1 MTLDQA
7 FDAGLLIDEA
17 GRPIVSRKQ
26 LADAKWITVH
36 PNGAGTKGTP
46 VQISENGTVLAGMGG
61 KFNGKKLGAVSG
73 SKSMSLEQFL
83 ASHGVSTH
91 PPTEPALHH
100 NRNKS
105 EKRHQEAL
113 TRLSKAQDVW
123 SAKKKELT
131 ALYKSKLKSG
141 EITTPDEVER
151 LKRKAEAIPES
162 ESGQAAARLAAKI
175 EARRLARSGGSA
187 ASQHIEKTLS
197 VSAERIRQSVPS
209 KLKETP
215 EQRQTIEHYVAKHQ
229 AAERAILE
237 KFHRERENN
246 PGWSVTGRSGR
257 KISNTATPLENLA
270 RESKTLK
277 SIESEMVTKL
287 ESMRPAS
294 SVTASEHTKLSN
306 NVTRSVVGLFSGT
319 HSKSEASAA
328 IKALATANPS
338 KLSERLMDIEKSL
351 KSRGSSLESLFGKS
365 GASASLIKRHLNGS
379 AK

>member
-36 PNGAGTKGTP
+36 PNGAGSKGTP

-61 KFNGKKLGAVSG
+61 KFNGKKLG
-73 SKSMSLEQFL
+73 
-83 ASHGVSTH
+83 
-91 PPTEPALHH
+91 
-100 NRNKS
+100 
-105 EKRHQEAL
+105 
-113 TRLSKAQDVW
+113 
-123 SAKKKELT
+123 EL
-131 ALYKSKLKSG
+131 K
-141 EITTPDEVER
+141 
-151 LKRKAEAIPES
+151 
-162 ESGQAAARLAAKI
+162 
-175 EARRLARSGGSA
+175 GGSA

-197 VSAERIRQSVPS
+197 ASAERIRQSVPS

-229 AAERAILE
+229 AAERAMLE

-270 RESKTLK
+270 RESQTLK

-306 NVTRSVVGLFSGT
+306 NVARSVVGLFAGT

-328 IKALATANPS
+328 IKALATANPA
-338 KLSERLMDIEKSL
+338 KLTERLSDIEKSL

-365 GASASLIKRHLNGS
+365 GASASLIKSHLNGS
-379 AK
+379 GESAASKSAAQNKTPANTSGVKLNKNQNSIVNKINHLIGVDITKAIEPRFTKGNRIQIHTSELPNNALNQIKRVSNQYGGFTVQEGGAGQISLAYVKQ

>member
-7 FDAGLLIDEA
+7 FDAGLLIDES

-175 EARRLARSGGSA
+175 EARRLARS
-187 ASQHIEKTLS
+187 
-197 VSAERIRQSVPS
+197 
-209 KLKETP
+209 
-215 EQRQTIEHYVAKHQ
+215 AK
-229 AAERAILE
+229 
-237 KFHRERENN
+237 
-246 PGWSVTGRSGR
+246 
-257 KISNTATPLENLA
+257 
-270 RESKTLK
+270 
-277 SIESEMVTKL
+277 
-287 ESMRPAS
+287 
-294 SVTASEHTKLSN
+294 
-306 NVTRSVVGLFSGT
+306 
-319 HSKSEASAA
+319 
-328 IKALATANPS
+328 
-338 KLSERLMDIEKSL
+338 
-351 KSRGSSLESLFGKS
+351 
-365 GASASLIKRHLNGS
+365 
-379 AK
+379 

>member
-36 PNGAGTKGTP
+36 PNGAGSKGTP

-61 KFNGKKLGAVSG
+61 KFNGKKLG
-73 SKSMSLEQFL
+73 
-83 ASHGVSTH
+83 
-91 PPTEPALHH
+91 
-100 NRNKS
+100 
-105 EKRHQEAL
+105 
-113 TRLSKAQDVW
+113 
-123 SAKKKELT
+123 EL
-131 ALYKSKLKSG
+131 K
-141 EITTPDEVER
+141 
-151 LKRKAEAIPES
+151 
-162 ESGQAAARLAAKI
+162 
-175 EARRLARSGGSA
+175 GGSA

-197 VSAERIRQSVPS
+197 ASAERIRQSVPS

-270 RESKTLK
+270 RESQTLK

-306 NVTRSVVGLFSGT
+306 NVTRSVVGLFAGT

-338 KLSERLMDIEKSL
+338 KLSERLVDIEKSL

-379 AK
+379 GGSAASIEGSAAQNKTQTNPSGVKLNKNQNSIVNKINHLIGVDITKAIEPRFTKGNRIQIHKSELPNNALNQIERISNQYGGFTVQEGGAGQISLAYVKQ